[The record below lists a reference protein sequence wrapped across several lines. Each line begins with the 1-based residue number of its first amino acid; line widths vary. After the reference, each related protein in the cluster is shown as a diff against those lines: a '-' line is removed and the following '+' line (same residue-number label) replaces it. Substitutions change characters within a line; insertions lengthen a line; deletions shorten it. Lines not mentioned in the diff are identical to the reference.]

1 MFINDI
7 REKIMV
13 ALQEKR
19 ATITK
24 QVIMGSG
31 ISDFSD
37 YKRQIGIAK
46 GIDEAIESVN
56 DVFDKLLDEG
66 D

>member
-1 MFINDI
+1 
-7 REKIMV
+7 MV